1 MMGNTWSRKE
11 TNSTS
16 IFGINHMKEAEEDT
30 ISNKYIFVVLLGS
43 VEFTHV
49 HLQQQ
54 PVKQTTETRHE
65 RDFLLICYIGIT
77 H

>member
-1 MMGNTWSRKE
+1 
-11 TNSTS
+11 
-16 IFGINHMKEAEEDT
+16 MKEAEEDT
-30 ISNKYIFVVLLGS
+30 ISNEYIFVVLLGS
-43 VEFTHV
+43 MEFTHV